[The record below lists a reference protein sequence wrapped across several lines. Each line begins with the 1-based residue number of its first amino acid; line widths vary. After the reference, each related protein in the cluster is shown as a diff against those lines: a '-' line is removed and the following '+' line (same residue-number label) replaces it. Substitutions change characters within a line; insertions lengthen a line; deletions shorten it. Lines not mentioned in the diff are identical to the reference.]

1 MLRADPIDFSPA
13 LLRIQEKPPAPLA
26 GWMLRLL
33 IGLLAGVAL
42 WAVFGRL
49 DIVAVADG
57 KLVPSSYLK
66 IVQPA
71 EQGIVK
77 EILVREGEK
86 VAEGQVLIRMD
97 AALAQAD
104 LRSLAADVQTRGL
117 ALRRIDAQL
126 AGRPNAPGSVM
137 QGSATP
143 GLVAPDAVAPGTA
156 TPGSATPRPSAAGAQ
171 TSQPFARQ
179 PGDSPAHYAQ
189 ALAQYEANVRA
200 YENALAQE
208 RSLLHKARHDLAAAE
223 STKAKLE
230 QVLPHYVEQERAFA
244 KLQKDGFAGRVM
256 ATDKA
261 RERIEKEQDLRTQE
275 FVIRSSRAVIAQ
287 SEAKIAQITADYRR
301 ALQAERV
308 ETAMQL
314 ERASQE
320 LAKHEHR
327 RGLLELRAPQAGIVK
342 DLATYTAGTV
352 VAPGTILMTLVPEGD
367 KLVAEVWVS
376 NQDVG
381 FVRMG
386 QDVKVKLAA
395 FQFQKYGMVDGK
407 VLHINADATEAPSPN
422 TRSDALAGR
431 DRPMGPLAFRALVEL
446 GAQELRTDAARYA
459 LAPGMQVSS
468 EIHLGTRSI
477 LEYVLSPVQKAWHEA
492 ARER

>member
-1 MLRADPIDFSPA
+1 MRADPIDFSPS

-97 AALAQAD
+97 AAIAQAD
-104 LRSLAADVQTRGL
+104 LKSLAADVQTRRL

-126 AGRPNAPGSVM
+126 AGPPAAVGSGGV
-137 QGSATP
+137 
-143 GLVAPDAVAPGTA
+143 
-156 TPGSATPRPSAAGAQ
+156 GAQ
-171 TSQPFARQ
+171 SPRAIARQ
-179 PGDSPAHYAQ
+179 PEDSPAHYAQ

-208 RSLLHKARHDLAAAE
+208 RSLLEKARNDLAAAE

-230 QVLPHYVEQERAFA
+230 QVLPHYVEQERAFE
-244 KLQKDGFAGRVM
+244 KLQRDGFAGRVM

-275 FVIRSSRAVIAQ
+275 FVIRSSRALIAQ
-287 SEAKIAQITADYRR
+287 SEAKMAQITADYRR
-301 ALQAERV
+301 QLQAERV

-320 LAKHEHR
+320 LAKLEHR
-327 RGLLELRAPQAGIVK
+327 RELLELRAPQAGIVK

-381 FVRMG
+381 FVRKG
-386 QDVKVKLAA
+386 QDVKLKLAA
-395 FQFQKYGMVDGK
+395 FQFQKYGMVEGK
-407 VLHINADATEAPSPN
+407 VLHINADATEAPSAN
-422 TRSDALAGR
+422 IRSDALAGR
-431 DRPMGPLAFRALVEL
+431 DRPMGPLAFRALVALE
-446 GAQELRTDAARYA
+446 AQELIAGAARYA

>member
-1 MLRADPIDFSPA
+1 
-13 LLRIQEKPPAPLA
+13 
-26 GWMLRLL
+26 
-33 IGLLAGVAL
+33 
-42 WAVFGRL
+42 
-49 DIVAVADG
+49 
-57 KLVPSSYLK
+57 
-66 IVQPA
+66 
-71 EQGIVK
+71 
-77 EILVREGEK
+77 VR
-86 VAEGQVLIRMD
+86 EGQVLIRMD

-104 LRSLAADVQTRGL
+104 VRALQSDFQTKRV

-126 AGRPNAPGSVM
+126 GGKPLARAKDDSPEYFA
-137 QGSATP
+137 Q
-143 GLVAPDAVAPGTA
+143 
-156 TPGSATPRPSAAGAQ
+156 AGAQ
-171 TSQPFARQ
+171 
-179 PGDSPAHYAQ
+179 YA
-189 ALAQYEANVRA
+189 ANVRA

-208 RSLLHKARHDLAAAE
+208 RSLLEKARNDLAAAQG
-223 STKAKLE
+223 TKTKLE
-230 QVLPHYVEQERAFA
+230 QVLPHYIDQENAFE
-244 KLQKDGFAGRVM
+244 KLNRDGFAGRVM
-256 ATDKA
+256 ANDKA

-275 FVIRSSRAVIAQ
+275 FVIRSSAALIAQ

-301 ALQAERV
+301 QLQAERV
-308 ETAMQL
+308 ETANQL
-314 ERASQE
+314 ERARQE
-320 LAKHEHR
+320 LAKLEHR
-327 RGLLELRAPQAGIVK
+327 QGLLELRAPQEGIVK

-367 KLVAEVWVS
+367 RLVAEVWVA

-381 FVRMG
+381 FVRKG

-395 FQFQKYGMVDGK
+395 FQFQKYGMVEGK

-446 GAQELRTDAARYA
+446 KTQELVADAARHA

>member
-1 MLRADPIDFSPA
+1 MLIRMPSADPIDFAPS
-13 LLRIQEKPPAPLA
+13 LLRIQDKPPAPLA

-33 IGLLAGVAL
+33 VVLLVGVLL

-66 IVQPA
+66 IVQPS

-77 EILVREGEK
+77 EILVREGERVK
-86 VAEGQVLIRMD
+86 EGQVLIRMD
-97 AALAQAD
+97 AALTQAD
-104 LRSLAADVQTRGL
+104 VKSLQADYQTKRL

-126 AGRPNAPGSVM
+126 AGKRLQHNK
-137 QGSATP
+137 
-143 GLVAPDAVAPGTA
+143 DD
-156 TPGSATPRPSAAGAQ
+156 SAAHFAQ
-171 TSQPFARQ
+171 GQ
-179 PGDSPAHYAQ
+179 
-189 ALAQYEANVRA
+189 AQYEANLRA

-208 RSLLHKARHDLAAAE
+208 RSLLDKARHDLAAAE
-223 STKAKLE
+223 STKSKLE
-230 QVLPHYVEQERAFA
+230 QVLPHYVEQEKAFE

-275 FVIRSSRAVIAQ
+275 FVIRSSRALIAQ

-301 ALQAERV
+301 SLQAERAD
-308 ETAMQL
+308 TANQL

-320 LAKHEHR
+320 LSKHEHR
-327 RGLLELRAPQAGIVK
+327 QGLLELKAPQAGIVK

-352 VAPGTILMTLVPEGD
+352 AAPGTILMTLVPEAD

-381 FVRMG
+381 FVHTG

-395 FQFQKYGMVDGK
+395 FQFQKYGMVGGR
-407 VLHINADATEAPSPN
+407 VTHINADATEAPSPN
-422 TRSDALAGR
+422 TRSNALSGR
-431 DRPMGPLAFRALVEL
+431 DRPMGPLAFRTLVEL
-446 GAQELRTDAARYA
+446 SAQELVADRSRYP

-492 ARER
+492 GRER